1 MSAEDWLAEQA
12 AECDLHGPYTAT
24 RSTRFDRPGRAVPVA
39 SWSRCPLCVA
49 GLAAAE
55 QARSAAD
62 AEAKERR
69 RRANLLDNASIPPRF
84 ADVGLDAFKSTMP
97 AQHRAWDACSNFA
110 ASVQKDSGGGLLL
123 LGRPGTGK
131 TMLSVAIA
139 RSVIVN
145 RGISA
150 RIIGA
155 RDLVR
160 ELRATWRRDAQR
172 SEDDVIED
180 LAQVHLLV
188 IDDIGVGFGSD
199 KEQTQLLDV
208 IDRRYQ
214 RRRPTVCSSNLN
226 MPGLSDA
233 IGERALDRLRED
245 ARIVL
250 FEWPSYRRPAGAAL
264 A

>member
-1 MSAEDWLAEQA
+1 
-12 AECDLHGPYTAT
+12 
-24 RSTRFDRPGRAVPVA
+24 
-39 SWSRCPLCVA
+39 
-49 GLAAAE
+49 
-55 QARSAAD
+55 
-62 AEAKERR
+62 
-69 RRANLLDNASIPPRF
+69 
-84 ADVGLDAFKSTMP
+84 MP
-97 AQHRAWDACSNFA
+97 AQRRAWDACSDFA
-110 ASVQKDSGGGLLL
+110 ASVQKDSGSGLLL

-139 RSVIVN
+139 RRVIVN
-145 RGISA
+145 RGVSA

-188 IDDIGVGFGSD
+188 IDDIGLGFGTE

-226 MPGLSDA
+226 MPGLRDA

-250 FEWPSYRRPAGAAL
+250 FEWPSHRRPAGAAL